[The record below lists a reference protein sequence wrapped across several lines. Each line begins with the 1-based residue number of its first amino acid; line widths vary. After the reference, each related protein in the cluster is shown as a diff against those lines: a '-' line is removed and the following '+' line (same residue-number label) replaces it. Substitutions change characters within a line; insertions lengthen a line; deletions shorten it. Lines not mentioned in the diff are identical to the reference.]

1 MMLSQDP
8 CVIYGIFLK
17 AITVSQHPN
26 QLVSSQI
33 YVVDRNFELLSKKVK
48 GIQKTILLQL

>member
-8 CVIYGIFLK
+8 CVIYGNFLK

-33 YVVDRNFELLSKKVK
+33 YVVDRNLELLSKKVK